1 MRTLE
6 VKAKSYSPL
15 PSPRIG
21 CVCHRSNRADRPLTV
36 RKVFLVAAA
45 RPTLDTRI
53 PALEVGT
60 RSSPFIRKR
69 ESHMRRAFVL
79 RIAPDFDF
87 DNGKVEGWVEEVDTG
102 RELKFRS
109 VSDLLTFLSKCVK
122 ESGKKKETQEG
133 EPS

>member
-1 MRTLE
+1 
-6 VKAKSYSPL
+6 
-15 PSPRIG
+15 
-21 CVCHRSNRADRPLTV
+21 
-36 RKVFLVAAA
+36 
-45 RPTLDTRI
+45 
-53 PALEVGT
+53 
-60 RSSPFIRKR
+60 
-69 ESHMRRAFVL
+69 MRRAFVL

-109 VSDLLTFLSKCVK
+109 VSDLLTFLSRSVK

>member
-1 MRTLE
+1 
-6 VKAKSYSPL
+6 
-15 PSPRIG
+15 
-21 CVCHRSNRADRPLTV
+21 
-36 RKVFLVAAA
+36 
-45 RPTLDTRI
+45 
-53 PALEVGT
+53 
-60 RSSPFIRKR
+60 
-69 ESHMRRAFVL
+69 MRRAFVL